1 LLPSAIVLLVETTA
15 LRLNDVDGS
24 HHAYFSDSA
33 LLAAGVR
40 R

>member
-1 LLPSAIVLLVETTA
+1 LLPSAIVLLVETAA

-24 HHAYFSDSA
+24 YHACFSDSA
-33 LLAAGVR
+33 LLAGGAR